1 MIYIYEHEN
10 KIVYTKNKPESIEKY
25 MVLKRM
31 IPIPQKRGYK
41 AILKADFK
49 NNTCWFEL
57 KKTLS
62 TDLKNKEEKINLYEE
77 IEKIKTAIVALGGV

>member
-1 MIYIYEHEN
+1 MVYIYENEN
-10 KIVYTKNKPESIEKY
+10 KVIYTRNKPESIEKY

-57 KKTLS
+57 VA

-77 IEKIKTAIVALGGV
+77 IEKIKTAIVAMGGV